1 MIRTAMPDIQ
11 GAHSTLATDG
21 RRGDCRSVLDDR
33 TLVLNRS
40 WLAVNVTTV
49 RRALTLAYIGCARVI
64 QPDTF
69 ETHDF
74 DSWVS
79 KAPSAGERAVRT
91 ITRGIR
97 PPEIIVLLA
106 YDQQPALRVPFS
118 RRNLFLR
125 DSYRCQ
131 YCGIRASS
139 EELSVD
145 HVVPR
150 SKGGLSTWTNC
161 VLACHG
167 CNVRKGSR
175 TPPEAGMRLL
185 RAPAQPR
192 WPVYLTFGS
201 DRRRDSWQR
210 FLSEPRQNADAR
222 L

>member
-1 MIRTAMPDIQ
+1 MPDIQ
-11 GAHSTLATDG
+11 DAHSTFGTAWRRAGDG
-21 RRGDCRSVLDDR
+21 SVLDDR

-64 QPDTF
+64 QPETF

-74 DSWVS
+74 DSWL
-79 KAPSAGERAVRT
+79 SAEPALGERAVRT
-91 ITRGIR
+91 VSRTIR
-97 PPEIIVLLA
+97 VPEIIVLLA
-106 YDQQPALRVPFS
+106 YDQQPVLRVPFS

-125 DSYRCQ
+125 DNYRCQ

-161 VLACHG
+161 VLACHV

-175 TPPEAGMRLL
+175 TPHEAGMRLL
-185 RAPAQPR
+185 RTAAQPR

-201 DRRRDSWQR
+201 DRKRDSWQR
-210 FLSEPRQNADAR
+210 FLSESRSSRDAGFQ
-222 L
+222 

>member
-1 MIRTAMPDIQ
+1 M
-11 GAHSTLATDG
+11 
-21 RRGDCRSVLDDR
+21 LDDR

-49 RRALTLAYIGCARVI
+49 RRALILAYIGCARVI
-64 QPDTF
+64 QPETF

-74 DSWVS
+74 DSWLSTKPVT
-79 KAPSAGERAVRT
+79 GERVIRT
-91 ITRGIR
+91 VAREIR
-97 PPEIIVLLA
+97 VPEIIVLLA

-125 DSYRCQ
+125 DNHRCQ

-145 HVVPR
+145 HVMPR

-161 VLACHG
+161 VLACHE
-167 CNVRKGSR
+167 CNVRKGNR
-175 TPPEAGMRLL
+175 TPHEAGMRLS
-185 RAPAQPR
+185 RTPAQPR

-201 DRRRDSWQR
+201 DRKRDCWQR
-210 FLSEPRQNADAR
+210 FLSEPRSIRDSR